1 MTKTASAGFQTHLG
15 LDRTRVV
22 LCWKVV
28 PRFGLSSL
36 GFTEHDEN
44 LVIDIGDGAGNFTYR
59 ASTGFVRHSITT
71 KSSLNV
77 DRTAA
82 RGFLD
87 SASFA
92 EADLRDGLYDG
103 ATVYIFAV
111 HWDGLAD
118 GTIKLIKGWIG
129 KVTHGDLEF
138 QSELRGLHQLLQQ
151 RVGDIYSQRCRVKTH
166 GDWDGLAECKF
177 VATPDDWL
185 ATTVY
190 ALGDFVK
197 ATTPDGRRYI
207 VTTAGTSDSS
217 EPTWDTTIG
226 NTTAD
231 ATVVWTTEDGFVK
244 EGTVDVVTSDQVF
257 TITGLVASIPD
268 NIFSVGHIEFL
279 SGINSGFEMDIK
291 LWVTAT
297 STVTLL
303 FPMRRAVSNG
313 DSVRLTAGCDR
324 TFEMCRDQY
333 DNILNYRGEPY
344 APNNDAIFSP
354 SRT

>member
-1 MTKTASAGFQTHLG
+1 MTKTASAGFQTHLT

-28 PRFGLSSL
+28 PRFGLASL

-44 LVIDIGDGAGNFTYR
+44 LVVDIGDGAGNFTYR

-87 SASFA
+87 SAGFA

-103 ATVYIFAV
+103 ATVFIFAV
-111 HWDGLAD
+111 RWDKLAD
-118 GTIKLIKGWIG
+118 GQIKLVKGWIG

-151 RVGDIYSQRCRVKTH
+151 RVGNIYAQRCRVKTH
-166 GDWDGLAECKF
+166 GDLECKF
-177 VATPDDWL
+177 VVNPNDWASL
-185 ATTVY
+185 TVY

-197 ATTPDGRRYI
+197 ATTLDGRRYKA
-207 VTTAGTSDSS
+207 TTAGTSGAS
-217 EPTWDTTIG
+217 EPVFDTTIG

-244 EGTVDVVTSDQVF
+244 EGTVNVVTSDQVF
-257 TITGLVASIPD
+257 SISGLVASIPD

-279 SGINSGFEMDIK
+279 SGVNSGFEMDIK

-303 FPMRRAVSNG
+303 FPMRRTVSNG
-313 DSVRLTAGCDR
+313 DSVRLTAGCNR
-324 TFEMCRDQY
+324 NFEMCRDQY
-333 DNILNYRGEPY
+333 DNVLNFRGEKD

-354 SRT
+354 SRTN